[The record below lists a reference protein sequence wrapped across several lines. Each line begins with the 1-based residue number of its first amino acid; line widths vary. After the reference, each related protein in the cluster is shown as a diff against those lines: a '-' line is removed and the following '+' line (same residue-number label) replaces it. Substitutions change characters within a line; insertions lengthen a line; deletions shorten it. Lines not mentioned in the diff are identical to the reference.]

1 MKRESAAGILLIIT
15 TAIALYWSN
24 SPWAASYF
32 SLWETPLS
40 IGFGDFVIKKSLL
53 IWINDGL
60 MAMFFFVVG
69 LEIKREI
76 IVGELSSFRLAALPI
91 AAALGGIIVPA
102 GIYAVLNLGGDGAHG
117 WGIPMA
123 TDIAFALG
131 ILTLFGKRV
140 PAALKIFLAALA
152 IVDDLG
158 AVLVIA
164 FFYTSKISLISLGIG
179 AIFLVTL
186 ITINRLGVRN
196 SLVYAIFGIGG
207 LWLAFL
213 LSGVHP
219 TIAGVLAALCIPAKT
234 KIDTKKFIAES
245 VENIEF
251 FKNSGEISESVL
263 TNQER
268 QAALLKHKLLYDNA
282 STPLQ
287 RLEKA
292 LHPWV
297 IYFVMPIFALANAG
311 VTLSS
316 SIHEIV
322 TTPVGLGII
331 LGLVLGKQLGITAG
345 AWLAVKANIAS
356 LPKNVSWS
364 SLYGV
369 SCLGGIGFTMS
380 LFIAS
385 LAFKSEQLLSSA
397 KIAILCGSLISA
409 LIGCLVL
416 WLSTKK
422 QCEES

>member
-1 MKRESAAGILLIIT
+1 
-15 TAIALYWSN
+15 
-24 SPWAASYF
+24 
-32 SLWETPLS
+32 
-40 IGFGDFVIKKSLL
+40 
-53 IWINDGL
+53 